1 MKDLNLID
9 VKPQLTFVLMSDK
22 KQIPKNPVPNSAS
35 GFVADEVLTELLA
48 TLRSKVR
55 IKMTRQGRK
64 KFMKDQNKVDNNSTA
79 AAGATSSNDKLI
91 TLHSGILGLCA
102 FVEAFPHDV
111 PSFLPPILMEL
122 STHLNDPQVS
132 LKFLSSKGLGLI
144 LIKLTVS
151 KGRVKNE
158 VEFSTL
164 NRSGSPRTL
173 EVEKIKCIFFLI

>member
-1 MKDLNLID
+1 MAVIVYQICFVKDLNLID
-9 VKPQLTFVLMSDK
+9 VKSQFTFVLMSDK
-22 KQIPKNPVPNSAS
+22 KQIPKNPIPNSDS

-64 KFMKDQNKVDNNSTA
+64 KFMKDQNKVDNNST
-79 AAGATSSNDKLI
+79 AGATSSNDKLI

-132 LKFLSSKGLGLI
+132 FKFLSPKVFRFNLM
-144 LIKLTVS
+144 KLTVS
-151 KGRVKNE
+151 MGRVK
-158 VEFSTL
+158 
-164 NRSGSPRTL
+164 
-173 EVEKIKCIFFLI
+173 KISSFVSRPPPP